1 MKNTKVE
8 KKVTNLKKCLIDGKD
23 YMNLV
28 KIANDLAIAS
38 QKESTAVLEEMILE
52 KLNEVYTI
60 AWVRGSNDD
69 WSHGEEE

>member
-1 MKNTKVE
+1 
-8 KKVTNLKKCLIDGKD
+8 
-23 YMNLV
+23 MNLV